1 MFVAEPVTNEP
12 QDIQLAVRKILF
24 SHVLCEARSYRMRHM
39 PPASMNGA
47 NHVQHLRFRH
57 ALQDVRRRAGTQCT
71 LYTLEMH
78 IHYLHEVKESDALEV
93 HTSILDADRKRFHAG
108 CRFTCPRLNEP
119 VATSDVMLLHVHQG
133 DKPASAAFPPEVEEK
148 LQVLKLTADLAA
160 AWGPRSR
167 KIEILRRPAK

>member
-1 MFVAEPVTNEP
+1 LTSALPSLPAYRAALEP
-12 QDIQLAVRKILF
+12 DWID
-24 SHVLCEARSYRMRHM
+24 Y
-39 PPASMNGA
+39 NG
-47 NHVQHLRFRH
+47 HLRD
-57 ALQDVRRRAGTQCT
+57 AYYGLIVSYAIDDVMDHLGLDAAYRATTQCT

-93 HTSILDADRKRFHAG
+93 HTSILDADVKRFHAG

-119 VATSDVMLLHVHQG
+119 VATSDVMLLHVQQG
-133 DKPASAAFPPEVEEK
+133 EKPASAAFPPDIEEK
-148 LQVLKLTADLAA
+148 LQALKLSPDAAA

>member
-1 MFVAEPVTNEP
+1 MTSALQSLP
-12 QDIQLAVRKILF
+12 A
-24 SHVLCEARSYRMRHM
+24 YRATLQ
-39 PPASMNGA
+39 PDWIDYNG
-47 NHVQHLRFRH
+47 HLRD
-57 ALQDVRRRAGTQCT
+57 AYYGLIVSYAIDDVMDRLGLDAAYRAGTQCT

-93 HTSILDADRKRFHAG
+93 HTSILDADVKRFHAG
-108 CRFTCPRLNEP
+108 CRFTCPRLKEP

-133 DKPASAAFPPEVEEK
+133 DKPASAAFPPAIAEK
-148 LQVLKLTADLAA
+148 LQALKLSADLAA

>member
-1 MFVAEPVTNEP
+1 MT
-12 QDIQLAVRKILF
+12 LALL
-24 SHVLCEARSYRMRHM
+24 SLPAYRATLK
-39 PPASMNGA
+39 PDWIDYNG
-47 NHVQHLRFRH
+47 HLRD
-57 ALQDVRRRAGTQCT
+57 AYYGLIVSYAIDDVMDHLGLDAAYRAGTQCT

-133 DKPASAAFPPEVEEK
+133 DKPASAAFPSEIEEK
-148 LQVLKLTADLAA
+148 LQALKLSADLAA

>member
-1 MFVAEPVTNEP
+1 LT
-12 QDIQLAVRKILF
+12 LALL
-24 SHVLCEARSYRMRHM
+24 SLPAYRATLK
-39 PPASMNGA
+39 PDWIDYNG
-47 NHVQHLRFRH
+47 HLRD
-57 ALQDVRRRAGTQCT
+57 AYYGLIVSYAIDDVMDHLGLDAAYRAGTQCT

-78 IHYLHEVKESDALEV
+78 IHYLHEVKESDA
-93 HTSILDADRKRFHAG
+93 LDADRKRFHAG

-133 DKPASAAFPPEVEEK
+133 DKPASAAFPSEIEEK
-148 LQVLKLTADLAA
+148 LQALKLSADLAA